1 MFTRKYATRGDSLK
15 LPLIYKMASIGEIEF
30 FNFLQRYDLQQY
42 HERLRDEGIKK
53 ISHLQHVKSE
63 DLEKIGM
70 TKPERKRLL
79 GKYEQH
85 FSKFGKLKVMTF
97 LCCGFKLHIL

>member
-1 MFTRKYATRGDSLK
+1 
-15 LPLIYKMASIGEIEF
+15 MASVGEIEF
-30 FNFLQRYDLQQY
+30 FNFLLKYDLQQY
-42 HERLRDEGIKK
+42 YERLRDEGVKK

-85 FSKFGKLKVMTF
+85 FSKLGKLKV
-97 LCCGFKLHIL
+97 CHQ

>member
-1 MFTRKYATRGDSLK
+1 
-15 LPLIYKMASIGEIEF
+15 MANLGVGEIEF

-42 HERLRDEGIKK
+42 YERLRDDGVKK
-53 ISHLQHVKSE
+53 ISHLRDVKGE

-70 TKPERKRLL
+70 SKPERKRLL

-85 FSKFGKLKVMTF
+85 FSKLGKLKV
-97 LCCGFKLHIL
+97 CV